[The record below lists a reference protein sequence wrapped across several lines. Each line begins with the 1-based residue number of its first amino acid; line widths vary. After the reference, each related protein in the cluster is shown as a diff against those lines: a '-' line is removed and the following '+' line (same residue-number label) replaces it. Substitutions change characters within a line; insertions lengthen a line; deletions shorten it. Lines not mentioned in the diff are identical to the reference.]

1 MMNLATFSLLVP
13 AAILFAYAWRRG
25 DGSHRQGLMRG
36 GRTLLS
42 VLPLLLLAF
51 ATIGYVSVLLPQ
63 EGLQDLMGPDSG
75 WKGLLMAQGMGM
87 LMPGGPYV
95 VLPLISTLHQ
105 LGVGLGPTI
114 TLVTSW
120 SALSLLNALWEIR
133 FINWRFTVIRWTLL
147 LPFPLLVGLLAQ
159 ALFGGT
165 S

>member
-1 MMNLATFSLLVP
+1 MNLATFTLLIPTV
-13 AAILFAYAWRRG
+13 ILFAYAWRRG
-25 DGSHRQGLMRG
+25 DGSHRRGLTRG
-36 GRTLLS
+36 RHTLLS

-51 ATIGYVSVLLPQ
+51 TTIGYVSVLLPQ
-63 EGLQDLMGPDSG
+63 EGLQNLMGPESG
-75 WKGLLMAQGMGM
+75 WIGLLRAQGMGM

-105 LGVGLGPTI
+105 LGTGLGATV

-120 SALSLLNALWEIR
+120 SALSLLNALWEVR
-133 FINWRFTVIRWTLL
+133 FMGWRFTVIRWTLL
-147 LPFPLLVGLLAQ
+147 LPFPLLVGLLAE